1 MTIFHVRC
9 VLCRRLRPYVPYV
22 SKKEQIEQRLCWR
35 CRGEHL
41 DCPIDQIS
49 EPVHKFWWPW
59 FAMTLPFR
67 IMEGMV
73 FDLCNRAR
81 MKAEFPDYEMSEE
94 PSASSFTSMVKRQK

>member
-1 MTIFHVRC
+1 
-9 VLCRRLRPYVPYV
+9 
-22 SKKEQIEQRLCWR
+22 
-35 CRGEHL
+35 
-41 DCPIDQIS
+41 
-49 EPVHKFWWPW
+49 
-59 FAMTLPFR
+59 MTLPFR